1 VVLLLLLLL
10 LLLLSLSPLSPL
22 LLLEDVRWAAALALP
37 NNELREEAAV
47 AAVAAALGC
56 TTRTGSGTGVPLGR
70 LDSLDGKVAVLP
82 LAPLPTPLPR
92 PRGAS
97 AKSSSSP
104 SASLSSASSL
114 FAAAA
119 ALAPLLKNEKRAAV
133 DFLGTR
139 QARGEGHVS
148 VKRGIVVSR
157 LNLKAAQNSATT
169 QQ

>member
-1 VVLLLLLLL
+1 VSLPSSPSVVLLLLLLL

-82 LAPLPTPLPR
+82 LA
-92 PRGAS
+92 
-97 AKSSSSP
+97 KSSSSP

-139 QARGEGHVS
+139 QARGEGNVS